1 MDRKDDTMAADL
13 DFNKM
18 LSHLSIEEKIAQK
31 MVFGWCGSILDNS
44 LLRFIDQYGLGG
56 LRVTQNGARKADARY
71 SLSAISKDS
80 VDPAADPDSLELPLE
95 WGEKTLNIDIPAP
108 IINGDVYA
116 RLLNVYKKRAFERN
130 GLVLHTVAD
139 FEGATNNF
147 PAPYLISPPN
157 AMSLGRLGDYE
168 LVERLYNAMAR
179 QLKALGIDW
188 IHSPVADVN
197 VNPENPEI
205 STRSFGADPAVVTAG
220 SRALIKGCTAAGL
233 VTSMK
238 HFPGRG
244 DSMQDAH
251 YSVPSVDKPL
261 DILEAIHTSPYRT
274 LIAEGVV
281 PSIMLAHTVYPALDD
296 SGDIATCSGKIVTDY
311 LRKELGFDGVITS
324 DSLTMGGLINKYS
337 LTEACILNTLAGGD
351 LLLMKAENAL
361 RTKVHAALV
370 DAVKSGR
377 IPEDMIDESLIRIWK
392 LKARFGMFENANLT
406 DDTQTNAIVAD
417 PAARAVGREAAEKV
431 LHVMRNDDQLW
442 PLDDKCRLLVVEH
455 VTDNHKRR
463 NQFWNYPGI
472 INEFLQKYTENFTYV
487 EYDPKNEARA
497 WKYLDELIGMC
508 DKILFLGDYDRSCPG
523 KATRDFAEKLIGQ
536 GKPVIYATSN
546 PYRELMIP
554 DNARNVIFTG
564 GIMHEQYE
572 ALIDMLFGKLK

>member
-1 MDRKDDTMAADL
+1 MNAPFDFSRKLAE
-13 DFNKM
+13 
-18 LSHLSIEEKIAQK
+18 LSIEEKIAQK
-31 MVFGWCGSILDNS
+31 LVFGWCGSIIDTS

-71 SLSAISKDS
+71 KLADINKDASA
-80 VDPAADPDSLELPLE
+80 PAAGSDSWDLPLE
-95 WGEKTLNIDIPAP
+95 WGEKTLDISIPAP
-108 IINGDVYA
+108 MIPGSSYA

-130 GLVLHTVAD
+130 GLVLHAVAD

-157 AMSLGRLGDYE
+157 AMSLGKLGDYD
-168 LVERLYNAMAR
+168 LVERLYRAMAR
-179 QLKALGIDW
+179 QLKAIGIDW

-205 STRSFGADPAVVTAG
+205 STRSFGSDPHTVTAG
-220 SRALIKGCTAAGL
+220 CRALIKGCTASGL
-233 VTSMK
+233 ITSMK

-244 DSMQDAH
+244 DSMEDAH
-251 YSVPSVDKPL
+251 FSVPSVDLKL
-261 DILEAIHTSPYRT
+261 DLLEALHTSPYRT
-274 LIAEGVV
+274 LIAEGIV

-296 SGDIATCSGKIVTDY
+296 SGDIATCSGRIVTDY

-337 LTEACILNTLAGGD
+337 LTEACILSTLAGGD
-351 LLLMKAENAL
+351 LLLMKAENAM
-361 RTKVHAALV
+361 RSKVHEALV
-370 DAVKSGR
+370 NAVKSGR

-392 LKARFGMFENANLT
+392 LKARFGLFENANLT
-406 DDTQTNAIVAD
+406 DDTQCEAIVAE
-417 PAARAVGREAAEKV
+417 PAARAVGREAAVRV
-431 LHVMRNDDQLW
+431 LNVLRNEDQLW
-442 PLDDKCRLLVVEH
+442 PLDKQCRLLVVEH
-455 VTDNHKRR
+455 VTDNHTRR

-472 INEFLQKYTENFTYV
+472 LNEFLLKYTENYTYV
-487 EYDPKNEARA
+487 EYQPAKESRT
-497 WKYLDELIGMC
+497 WEYLEKLIPMC
-508 DKILFLGDYDRSCPG
+508 DKILLLGDYDRSCPG
-523 KATRDFAEKLIGQ
+523 KATRTFVEKVINR

-572 ALIDMLFGKLK
+572 ALVDFLFGALDELK